1 MPTMAT
7 SAHERGTRMRYV
19 ERADVGWDS
28 RRANGLSRN
37 QYISGR
43 VGKVT
48 YRMPFPYI
56 NETIYNTKGYNEMQG
71 YRLLYTNVL
80 VLLVDDAT
88 AMMTSIRIYF
98 YTHPKDITTQ
108 YHVYSSSSSSSS
120 DSSIVSRIASTIRP
134 WIEAGA
140 TTIP

>member
-1 MPTMAT
+1 
-7 SAHERGTRMRYV
+7 
-19 ERADVGWDS
+19 
-28 RRANGLSRN
+28 
-37 QYISGR
+37 
-43 VGKVT
+43 
-48 YRMPFPYI
+48 
-56 NETIYNTKGYNEMQG
+56 MQG